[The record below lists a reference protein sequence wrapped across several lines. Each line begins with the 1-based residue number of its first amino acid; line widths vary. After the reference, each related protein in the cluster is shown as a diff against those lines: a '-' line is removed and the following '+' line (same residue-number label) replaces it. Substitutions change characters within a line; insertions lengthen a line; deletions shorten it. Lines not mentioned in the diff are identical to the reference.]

1 MISIDQIFKAI
12 EERQGVSNRSE
23 HDSSRQ
29 IEGVASLTTANTAQ
43 VAFLA
48 QPKYLNE
55 LASTQAGLILISEQ
69 YVDKAKQINPDA
81 AYVIVKD
88 AYLAYAKD
96 QWLICTID
104 QVQVSITLRRSM
116 TQPSSHRMSASR
128 PMPSSKKV

>member
-23 HDSSRQ
+23 HDGSRQ
-29 IEGVASLTTANTAQ
+29 IEGVASLAAANAAQ

-88 AYLAYAKD
+88 AYLA
-96 QWLICTID
+96 
-104 QVQVSITLRRSM
+104 
-116 TQPSSHRMSASR
+116 
-128 PMPSSKKV
+128 